1 MAFAIRNLSVL
12 AYANGFTLWHYKAGR
27 DRLDLVEKLDFFS
40 DAADMLVEGDMM
52 MVTASDGGRIISI
65 ASGTGGEVAT
75 TPLV

>member
-1 MAFAIRNLSVL
+1 
-12 AYANGFTLWHYKAGR
+12 
-27 DRLDLVEKLDFFS
+27 
-40 DAADMLVEGDMM
+40 MM